1 MKAKS
6 TMAPLVFHGDAGGT
20 IGFAR
25 FSEADSELIEES
37 CSCFSDDD
45 PPSSIA
51 QFASEV
57 MEDPLLM
64 KKLGDR
70 VYELMIEDL
79 SNQRD
84 RYGNNRG
91 GLR

>member
-20 IGFAR
+20 IGFAS
-25 FSEADSELIEES
+25 FSE
-37 CSCFSDDD
+37 DDD

-84 RYGNNRG
+84 RYGNNRR